1 MLLGVKASVLT
12 DDIINKADLG
22 CPICSRDITFTYK
35 ASLKKLK
42 KKKELC
48 IYKIM
53 MALKVTQ
60 SNDFLVTKE
69 QSSFGVKGN
78 FEPKV

>member
-42 KKKELC
+42 KKRN
-48 IYKIM
+48 Y
-53 MALKVTQ
+53 V
-60 SNDFLVTKE
+60 FTK
-69 QSSFGVKGN
+69 
-78 FEPKV
+78 